1 MEEVP
6 ERWWIVVESDVLPK
20 YYYESGTDSEGN
32 PTTATFVKEK
42 DTELTWTAS
51 WTVKGE
57 DGSVTDE
64 NSNVA
69 VDRYLS
75 GVWYL
80 LFGCEICPGT
90 AESGCTHGTGD
101 VPEGSLHFIDGL
113 DKTDMPIL
121 DIASVVTD
129 ASTTIKT
136 LPLWMLWLH
145 EFIDENP
152 YAQITGGFD
161 PDGDEGAQTKVTNLN
176 ELSING
182 AIGFV
187 KYLLTR

>member
-1 MEEVP
+1 M
-6 ERWWIVVESDVLPK
+6 
-20 YYYESGTDSEGN
+20 
-32 PTTATFVKEK
+32 
-42 DTELTWTAS
+42 
-51 WTVKGE
+51 
-57 DGSVTDE
+57 
-64 NSNVA
+64 
-69 VDRYLS
+69 DRYLS

-101 VPEGSLHFIDGL
+101 GPEGSLHFIDGL

-152 YAQITGGFD
+152 FAEIKSGFD
-161 PDGDEGAQTKVTNLN
+161 PDGADGGQEAVTNLN
-176 ELSING
+176 ELTING
-182 AIGFV
+182 AIELV
-187 KYLLTR
+187 KHLLTNP

>member
-1 MEEVP
+1 M
-6 ERWWIVVESDVLPK
+6 PK
-20 YYYESGTDSEGN
+20 
-32 PTTATFVKEK
+32 
-42 DTELTWTAS
+42 
-51 WTVKGE
+51 
-57 DGSVTDE
+57 
-64 NSNVA
+64 
-69 VDRYLS
+69 
-75 GVWYL
+75 
-80 LFGCEICPGT
+80 
-90 AESGCTHGTGD
+90 
-101 VPEGSLHFIDGL
+101 GSLHFIDGL

-187 KYLLTR
+187 KQLLQNP